1 MTKESVKLNQIAELL
16 TLERRKVAEQLN
28 EQYKRKHELQKE
40 LFDRS
45 IPYNRHKEVKEML
58 DITIDLISDLALE
71 LSVWEK
77 AREVIFNAMEE

>member
-1 MTKESVKLNQIAELL
+1 MTKESAKLNRIAELL

-45 IPYNRHKEVKEML
+45 IPYNRHKEAKEML

-71 LSVWEK
+71 VSVWDK
-77 AREVIFNAMEE
+77 AREVIFNAMED